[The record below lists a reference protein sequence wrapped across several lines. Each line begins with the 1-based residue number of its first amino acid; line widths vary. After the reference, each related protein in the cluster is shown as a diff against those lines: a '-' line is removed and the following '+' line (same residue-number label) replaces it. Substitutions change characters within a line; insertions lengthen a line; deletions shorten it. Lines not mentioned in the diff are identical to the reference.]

1 MRRILAAAVGL
12 ALLSVLTSALPAAAG
27 GGLNEPFGLIPIGGT
42 GRAASYFV
50 LSVAPGQSVTA
61 SAFISNPGQAAKEL
75 KISRSTGATAAN
87 GGTTFTQAFGN
98 CSGAGC
104 WVTGLPAAVT
114 LPPGTGERLQ
124 FRVSVPP
131 GTAAGQYLA
140 GVTAEVAGTP
150 SPVKV
155 RSNGKATGKV
165 TIIEQVTVSVAVTVG
180 PLSALTTRLTIPGVS
195 ATLIGPTIRL
205 NIRLRNTGQTFA
217 HGTGSG
223 YCGAAGKRHLFSVY
237 ASTVLPHDQALI
249 AANIPGAP
257 EGATTQCT
265 VRLDYG
271 HGQVATWSGPVT
283 VPDASTSRIVH
294 TGPGA
299 YSVVPA
305 SGIPAWATALIVI
318 GVLLLA
324 AAVVLLVRARGRGQ
338 A

>member
-12 ALLSVLTSALPAAAG
+12 AMLSVLTSARPAAAG
-27 GGLNEPFGLIPIGGT
+27 GGLNEPFGLTPIVGGA
-42 GRAASYFV
+42 GHAASYFI
-50 LSVAPGQSVTA
+50 LSVAPGHSVTA
-61 SAFISNPGQAAKEL
+61 SAFISNPGRAAKEL

-87 GGTTFTQAFGN
+87 GGTTFTQAFQN
-98 CSGAGC
+98 CSAAGC
-104 WVTGLPAAVT
+104 WVTGLPASVT

-131 GTAAGQYLA
+131 GTTPGQYLA
-140 GVTAEVAGTP
+140 GITAEVAGTP
-150 SPVKV
+150 SPVRV
-155 RSNGKATGKV
+155 HSNGKATGKV
-165 TIIEQVTVSVAVTVG
+165 TIIEQVTVAVAVTVG

-195 ATLIGPTIRL
+195 AALIGPTTRL

-223 YCGAAGKRHLFSVY
+223 YCGATGKRRLFAVY
-237 ASTVLPHDQALI
+237 ASTVLPHSQALI

-257 EGATTQCT
+257 DGATMQCT

-305 SGIPAWATALIVI
+305 GGIPAWATALIVI

-324 AAVVLLVRARGRGQ
+324 AAVVVLVRIRGR